1 MYTIKDI
8 DKNEVNKYLVEVY
21 STNPLQAD
29 SVYWDIVLNLINQ
42 DVFNSVWDV
51 NLAFASRYIMLINSG
66 KTTSKISNQKQAS
79 ISVGHLSI
87 SGLSGSDV
95 AGNELNIATELYN
108 NMLLKDESSSVL
120 MQFNE
125 TAKGCGCGGLSD

>member
-1 MYTIKDI
+1 MYTIKNI
-8 DKNEVNKYLVEVY
+8 DKSKVNQYLIEVY
-21 STNPLQAD
+21 STNPLQEN
-29 SVYWDIVLNLINQ
+29 SVYWDIVLNLINE
-42 DVFNSVWDV
+42 DVFIDGVDV

-95 AGNELNIATELYN
+95 VGNELNIATELYN
-108 NMLLKDESSSVL
+108 NMLLKTESSSVL

-125 TAKGCGCGGLSD
+125 PAKGCGCGGLSD

>member
-1 MYTIKDI
+1 MYNIEDI
-8 DKNEVNKYLVEVY
+8 DKNKVNSYLLEVY

-29 SVYWDIVLNLINQ
+29 SVYWGIVLNLINQ
-42 DVFNSVWDV
+42 DVFIDGVDI
-51 NLAFASRYIMLINSG
+51 NLAFASRYIILINSG

-108 NMLLKDESSSVL
+108 TMLLKDESSSVL

-125 TAKGCGCGGLSD
+125 PVNGCGCGGLSD

>member
-1 MYTIKDI
+1 MFTIKNI
-8 DKNEVNKYLVEVY
+8 DKSKVNNYLIEVY
-21 STNPLQAD
+21 STNPLQED
-29 SVYWDIVLNLINQ
+29 SVYWVIVLNLINQ
-42 DVFNSVWDV
+42 DVFIDGVDV

-125 TAKGCGCGGLSD
+125 HVKGCGCGGLSD